1 MTCTSL
7 CPNEKIQQDEASPG
21 PVQNDEKICRAAYG
35 KTMHYNNSGKVR
47 PSFVKNNDLLA
58 GSLSVWRRFSNT
70 ESELGDITKTLS
82 ETGPSDATLY
92 DLFSAETGRVREI
105 RVTTLPAIQA
115 LHVFDDC
122 RTDESGGK
130 HPNHAVVAI
139 CRELKPE
146 SLSKD
151 SPEYLEIR
159 DELVK
164 LFK

>member
-1 MTCTSL
+1 MRRHLVPSRTTKKFVVRRMGKQCTTTTQARCGHRSL
-7 CPNEKIQQDEASPG
+7 KITTYWQVPFPCGVDS
-21 PVQNDEKICRAAYG
+21 VILRA
-35 KTMHYNNSGKVR
+35 NWEISQ
-47 PSFVKNNDLLA
+47 
-58 GSLSVWRRFSNT
+58 
-70 ESELGDITKTLS
+70 TLS

-164 LFK
+164 LFKQNIEWALPQANRA